1 MQAVSVKIFSL
12 MPTSMVDERAMSV
25 ATWINSPKRNRQDV
39 ATVSNHLAIR
49 SNFMD
54 FQNAVRTPFIYDS
67 LKLTEYSIP
76 PQRLLTVNWRD
87 MKKTIFGKDDSDKSL
102 VSTSSSTSGT
112 ESNTIY
118 LRVRYQTRTDPL
130 IQARRARLAS
140 SGRGWAPKPWM
151 RRSAHLARPL
161 PPSPQTYLYGLPG
174 WAPNPE
180 KNRSRYLYIM
190 IIVYMFCFSSFTCFG

>member
-1 MQAVSVKIFSL
+1 
-12 MPTSMVDERAMSV
+12 MVDERAMSV

-140 SGRGWAPKPWM
+140 SGGGWAPKPWM
-151 RRSAHLARPL
+151 RRSAHLARPH
-161 PPSPQTYLYGLPG
+161 PPSPRTSGGMGLSPG
-174 WAPNPE
+174 KAPWGGGQAGLGG
-180 KNRSRYLYIM
+180 SQHLL
-190 IIVYMFCFSSFTCFG
+190 

>member
-25 ATWINSPKRNRQDV
+25 ATWINSPKRNRQDI

-102 VSTSSSTSGT
+102 VSTSSSTSGSESDPSSST
-112 ESNTIY
+112 ANSDSLSDSYLESESILPSEMVINESN
-118 LRVRYQTRTDPL
+118 
-130 IQARRARLAS
+130 
-140 SGRGWAPKPWM
+140 G
-151 RRSAHLARPL
+151 
-161 PPSPQTYLYGLPG
+161 
-174 WAPNPE
+174 
-180 KNRSRYLYIM
+180 
-190 IIVYMFCFSSFTCFG
+190 